1 MDFDSIYTGF
11 KLVVN
16 ANKTKHIVN
25 HSNQLPSQFMKIN
38 VPELL
43 VYVSEFSGKKN
54 PSKLEHGKHFSGLG
68 FSLVLVPPKGKRS
81 LTH

>member
-1 MDFDSIYTGF
+1 MQ
-11 KLVVN
+11 
-16 ANKTKHIVN
+16 TKHNVN

-38 VPELL
+38 VPEFL
-43 VYVSEFSGKKN
+43 VYLSEFSGKKN